1 MRDPEYSS
9 VDPKNGNITYSGP
22 LEIMKGNHDN
32 MPARSD
38 AYLPGDERGH
48 INASSLGGTNDP
60 SNIVAQNRD
69 LNHGAYLSVENSE
82 RAALKNGAAV
92 YSEKTAIVD
101 SRPGDRPNT
110 FMVNDCVT
118 YADGHTEHIHHSFTN
133 ESYAL
138 QSEWND
144 ASAALPGTFDAP
156 DPGDGLRASMSSAEY
171 ADMMEATDAGLPE
184 ISADYEP
191 ADFSGASIDDVNGN
205 SIEADDAAAV
215 SDTSSGT
222 FSDTS
227 SDSGAAFSDS
237 DSASCCMDS
246 GADCSTDC
254 GVDADPR

>member
-1 MRDPEYSS
+1 MRDPKYSS

-22 LEIMKGNHDN
+22 LEMMKGNHDN

-48 INASSLGGTNDP
+48 VNASSLGGTNDP
-60 SNIVAQNRD
+60 SNVTAQNRD
-69 LNHGAYLSVENSE
+69 LNHGAYLSVENGE

-171 ADMMEATDAGLPE
+171 ADMMETTDAGLPE
-184 ISADYEP
+184 ISADYAP

-205 SIEADDAAAV
+205 SIEADDAAAAV
-215 SDTSSGT
+215 
-222 FSDTS
+222 SDTS
-227 SDSGAAFSDS
+227 SDSGADFS

-246 GADCSTDC
+246 DADCSTDC
-254 GVDADPR
+254 SADADPR